1 MSWKWEN
8 FCGGKV
14 WLFCHRLDAVT
25 AEAAC
30 FRLPGDSHA
39 WSRLD
44 AILPDVTW
52 LIASRMFCLDLFGFV
67 AEQINSLSPRR
78 APAVHCL
85 SMTAADSLSWPA
97 SFVFPRRSWSWQGWM
112 SQWGAGDKR
121 WQIQNVE
128 YPPICLVFFVF
139 YSPLLYLQLLIKDRE
154 RWWNNS
160 QPLLWEQNTNVSV
173 QT

>member
-1 MSWKWEN
+1 MRKLLQGESLT
-8 FCGGKV
+8 FLSSFGRR
-14 WLFCHRLDAVT
+14 HRRGSVFPATWRFSRVKPPGRDSPWRYVT
-25 AEAAC
+25 NC
-30 FRLPGDSHA
+30 LPNV
-39 WSRLD
+39 
-44 AILPDVTW
+44 LPRR
-52 LIASRMFCLDLFGFV
+52 SFGFV

-97 SFVFPRRSWSWQGWM
+97 SFVFPRRSRSWQGWM

-160 QPLLWEQNTNVSV
+160 QPLLWDQNTNVNV